1 MIKQFLKI
9 LWNNRRRNILVFI
22 ELFMISLVLTN
33 LTIYLVNMFEIYRIK
48 TCYDTSDVIL
58 IQIRKKSSEEKGITE
73 NSFNNLKKVI
83 TSNPFVE
90 SVSFCNNATPFM
102 YNSWMDQLDHDS
114 VKIGIGTRFTDIDYG
129 KVMKIQPVK
138 GRWFDE
144 TDFGKEVGPIL
155 ISRDIDE
162 EYFNGKSIGAR
173 VKMHNKEYE
182 IIGVTERYK
191 RSDIE
196 TPEKF
201 AFFLKDSIS
210 SRRYWGDVNILIRT
224 KENMTSEMLNV
235 AQSQVYSTINKDNW
249 TMLGLN
255 SLENMHTSQNV
266 ESYQRNYLTVI
277 IAIFIIVNILLGTVG
292 ILWYNTNLRY
302 HEIGIRRAI
311 GATGKKIRQHLIG
324 ESILLAITG
333 LLIVILIV
341 AQLPVIFGSGKT
353 EPGVIAKSL
362 IISTI
367 LMLILVFLSTWI
379 PASLASKIHPA
390 TALKTE

>member
-33 LTIYLVNMFEIYRIK
+33 LTIYLVNLYEIYRIN
-48 TCYDTSDVIL
+48 TCYNTSDVVL
-58 IQIRKKSSEEKGITE
+58 LQISKKSNEDKFITE
-73 NSFNNLKKVI
+73 NSFINLKKVI
-83 TSNPFVE
+83 ASNPFVE
-90 SVSFCNNATPFM
+90 SVSFCNNATPYM

-129 KVMKIQPVK
+129 KVMKIKPIK

-144 TDFGKEVGPIL
+144 TDLGKEVGPIL
-155 ISRDIDE
+155 ISKDIDE
-162 EYFNGKSIGAR
+162 ENFKGNSIGSR
-173 VKMHNKEYE
+173 VKMRNKEYE

-196 TPEKF
+196 TPERF

-210 SRRYWGDVNILIRT
+210 SKRYWGDVNILIRT
-224 KENMTSEMLNV
+224 KENMTSDMLAV
-235 AQSQVYSTINKDNW
+235 AENQVYSAINKDNW
-249 TMLGLN
+249 TIEGLN
-255 SLENMHTSQNV
+255 SLENMHSSQNA

-277 IAIFIIVNILLGTVG
+277 IAIFIIVNIFLGTIG

-333 LLIVILIV
+333 LIIVILIV
-341 AQLPVIFGSGKT
+341 AQLPVFFGNGKT
-353 EPGVIAKSL
+353 VPGVIAKSVL
-362 IISTI
+362 ISTL